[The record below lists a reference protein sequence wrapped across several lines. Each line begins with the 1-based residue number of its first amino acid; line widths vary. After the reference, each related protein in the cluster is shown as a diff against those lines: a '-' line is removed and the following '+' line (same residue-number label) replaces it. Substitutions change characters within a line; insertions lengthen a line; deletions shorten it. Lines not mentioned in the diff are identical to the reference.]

1 MSPDSSEIFTPRNL
15 LIWGIVLVVL
25 LTLIQALVGRRHGRG
40 RIRKRKV
47 HEDST
52 RFNRRV
58 PGSPPDSAPEAPSD
72 PGEEPLVIQMNE
84 PKS

>member
-1 MSPDSSEIFTPRNL
+1 MPPETTDLFTPRNL

-25 LTLIQALVGRRHGRG
+25 LTLIQALVGRRHARG

-47 HEDST
+47 HGESAP
-52 RFNRRV
+52 FGRRATDAP
-58 PGSPPDSAPEAPSD
+58 PGSSPEAPSG

-84 PKS
+84 PKP